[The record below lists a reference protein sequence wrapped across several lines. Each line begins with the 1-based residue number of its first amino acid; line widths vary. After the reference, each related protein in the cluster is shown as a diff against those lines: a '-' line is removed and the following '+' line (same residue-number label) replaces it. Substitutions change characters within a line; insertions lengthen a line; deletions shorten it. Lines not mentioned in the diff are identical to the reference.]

1 MPRYIESITGNL
13 NQHLRQSVSMAS
25 SAARSAS
32 KSPSPES
39 VMISELK
46 KQVDLL
52 SKSDKSS
59 TFYSRISIVLSALAL
74 LIAVLTFIFSF
85 FVHL

>member
-1 MPRYIESITGNL
+1 MPRDIESITNNI
-13 NQHLRQSVSMAS
+13 NQQLRRSVSVAS

-39 VMISELK
+39 VVISELK
-46 KQVDLL
+46 KQVELL
-52 SKSDKSS
+52 AQSDKSS

-85 FVHL
+85 FVQL

>member
-1 MPRYIESITGNL
+1 MPRDVESITNSL

-46 KQVDLL
+46 KQVELL
-52 SKSDKSS
+52 AKSDKSS

-74 LIAVLTFIFSF
+74 LVAVLTFVFSF
-85 FVHL
+85 FVQL

>member
-1 MPRYIESITGNL
+1 MSRDIESITENL
-13 NQHLRQSVSMAS
+13 NQQLRRSVSVAS

-32 KSPSPES
+32 KSPAPES
-39 VMISELK
+39 TMISELK

-59 TFYSRISIVLSALAL
+59 AFYSRISIVLSALAL

-85 FVHL
+85 FVQL

>member
-1 MPRYIESITGNL
+1 MPRDIESIPNNT
-13 NQHLRQSVSMAS
+13 NQQLRRSLSVAS

-74 LIAVLTFIFSF
+74 LVAVLTFIFSF

>member
-1 MPRYIESITGNL
+1 MPNDLESITNEQ
-13 NQHLRQSVSMAS
+13 NQNLRQSIAMAS
-25 SAARSAS
+25 SISRSAS

-74 LIAVLTFIFSF
+74 LVAVLTFVFSF
-85 FVHL
+85 SVQL

>member
-1 MPRYIESITGNL
+1 MPNDLESITNEL
-13 NQHLRQSVSMAS
+13 NQNLRQSIAMAS
-25 SAARSAS
+25 SISRSAS

-74 LIAVLTFIFSF
+74 LVAVLTFVFSF
-85 FVHL
+85 SVQL

>member
-1 MPRYIESITGNL
+1 MPRDIESIPNNI
-13 NQHLRQSVSMAS
+13 NQQLRRSVSVAS

-32 KSPSPES
+32 KSPAPES
-39 VMISELK
+39 TMISEFK

-74 LIAVLTFIFSF
+74 LVAVLTFVFSF
-85 FVHL
+85 FVQL

>member
-1 MPRYIESITGNL
+1 MPNDLESITKEL
-13 NQHLRQSVSMAS
+13 NQNLRQSIAMAS
-25 SAARSAS
+25 SISRSAS

-46 KQVDLL
+46 KEVELL
-52 SKSDKSS
+52 SNSDKSS

-74 LIAVLTFIFSF
+74 LVAVLTFIFSF
-85 FVHL
+85 VVQL